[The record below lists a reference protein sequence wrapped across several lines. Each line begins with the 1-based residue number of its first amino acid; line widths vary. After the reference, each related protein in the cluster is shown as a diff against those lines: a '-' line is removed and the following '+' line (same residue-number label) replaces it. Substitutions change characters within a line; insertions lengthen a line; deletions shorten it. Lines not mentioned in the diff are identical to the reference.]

1 MGTTRYIILATMAL
15 AAAGCSPTVAST
27 DNLPTF
33 TGEAMKVGALLCIT
47 APSAARAPDLER
59 AAVVAEEFING
70 SARLYPELPAENIP
84 CRKTNSCGV
93 WMGRDAS
100 GRPLRGPIRLVI
112 GDDDER
118 VARSVAAA
126 RRMVEEEQVQAIV
139 GICDPTVMKAVYS
152 EVTKTDVV
160 LVTPVV
166 TADEISDLGDRTP
179 TDQEQSLPGYVFRTV
194 TPDYIQMTML
204 GLVGRNHISRKP
216 LVRYEDQTGQTCRE
230 HAECSAFGADY
241 ECRVSSRTAEP
252 EREFTRTTDFACAG
266 KEEGFCSQF
275 GLGYSCAPVGSG
287 GREVCAQSRS
297 VRYCTR
303 VVQPQSAMVLHDAT
317 PSGERMKET
326 VVDFWGRREEGV
338 VLTTV
343 AFDPRAPASFSERIE
358 TLFRQG
364 DEAFGLAKAQ
374 GLLPAAQSLGDT
386 VVFLLGDAT
395 SSALLLQ
402 EWSTQLS
409 RLGIDGADRV
419 FWVGPNT
426 LHSSVLIDQLDFQ
439 TVRNLYV
446 TDPAAVDTNNHPF
459 FEKLFTQRWGAP
471 PSSYSANLFDSILLV
486 ALANEHAGRERSLAS
501 SSGPLDANTAAALK
515 NSLPIVSS
523 GCFKRTL
530 AESCEIQGIS
540 PVTVQPESFHDA
552 IQSVAAGK
560 PIRLHGAS
568 GSLDLSPAGDRIGEI
583 NLWKIEPAGRLGRF
597 FLLDTLTP
605 QESGIGLTK

>member
-1 MGTTRYIILATMAL
+1 MSTTRNMILAVAL
-15 AAAGCSPTVAST
+15 AAGCSSSTNST
-27 DNLPTF
+27 DDLPAF
-33 TGEAMKVGALLCIT
+33 PGEAMRMGALLCIT
-47 APSAARAPDLER
+47 GPSASRAPDLER

-70 SARLYPELPAENIP
+70 SAHLYPDLPVDEIP

-93 WMGRDAS
+93 WMGRDAKGQS
-100 GRPLRGPIRLVI
+100 LRGPLKLII

-126 RRMVEEEQVQAIV
+126 RRMVEEERVQAIV
-139 GICDPTVMKAVYS
+139 GICDATVMRAVYN

-166 TADEISDLGDRTP
+166 TADEISDLEDRTQS
-179 TDQEQSLPGYVFRTV
+179 DQAQSLPGYVFRTV

-204 GLVGRNHISRKP
+204 GLVGRNRLARKP
-216 LVRYEDQTGQTCRE
+216 LVRYEDQLETTCRE
-230 HAECSAFGADY
+230 HSECAAFGADY
-241 ECRVSSRTAEP
+241 ECRVSSRSAEP

-266 KEEGFCSQF
+266 KEETFCSQF
-275 GLGYSCAPVGSG
+275 GLGYACAPVGSG
-287 GREVCAQSRS
+287 GREVCAQGRS
-297 VRYCTR
+297 LRYCTKL
-303 VVQPQSAMVLHDAT
+303 VQPETAMVLHDAT
-317 PSGERMKET
+317 ASGERLKET
-326 VVDFWGRREEGV
+326 IIDFWSRREEGV
-338 VLTTV
+338 VLTSV
-343 AFDPRAPASFSERIE
+343 AFDSRSPASFSERVE

-364 DEAFGLAKAQ
+364 NDALQLAKQQ
-374 GLLPAAQSLGDT
+374 GRLPAAQAFGDT

-459 FEKLFTQRWGAP
+459 FEKLFTQRWGTS
-471 PSSYSANLFDSILLV
+471 PSSYSGNLFDSVLLV
-486 ALANEHAGRERSLAS
+486 ALANEHAGRVRSLETPT
-501 SSGPLDANTAAALK
+501 GPLDANPAAALK

-523 GCFKRTL
+523 GCFKSTL
-530 AESCEIQGIS
+530 ADSCEIQGIS

-552 IQSVAAGK
+552 VLSVAAGK
-560 PIRLHGAS
+560 PIRLHGVS

-605 QESGIGLTK
+605 QESGIGLSK